1 MRLFGARRKRL
12 SAPDFSRILISSRNH
27 CKSSKKF
34 ARPGTDDA
42 RRKLKPLMNTDEHGA
57 AQPQPKNERL
67 RTHWWQVWSS
77 AFRLHWTE
85 QAKARTPNLTA
96 ETQVV
101 RKNVAPASRRH
112 LSLDNSFWVNTTFAG
127 WKPAIHFF
135 SRPQRSPLGARDRQ
149 SPGHRARE
157 MGPACQV

>member
-57 AQPQPKNERL
+57 AQPQPKNERCELIGGRFGVQPSGCTGPSRLKPDL
-67 RTHWWQVWSS
+67 RTSPQ
-77 AFRLHWTE
+77 
-85 QAKARTPNLTA
+85 
-96 ETQVV
+96 
-101 RKNVAPASRRH
+101 SRR
-112 LSLDNSFWVNTTFAG
+112 S
-127 WKPAIHFF
+127 
-135 SRPQRSPLGARDRQ
+135 
-149 SPGHRARE
+149 
-157 MGPACQV
+157 

>member
-1 MRLFGARRKRL
+1 MRLFGARHKRL

-42 RRKLKPLMNTDEHGA
+42 RRKLKPLMNTDEHEA

-67 RTHWWQVWSS
+67 RTHWRQVWSS

-96 ETQVV
+96 EITPGS
-101 RKNVAPASRRH
+101 K
-112 LSLDNSFWVNTTFAG
+112 
-127 WKPAIHFF
+127 
-135 SRPQRSPLGARDRQ
+135 RSPEPRSSRAGNGAGA
-149 SPGHRARE
+149 PGLK
-157 MGPACQV
+157 

>member
-1 MRLFGARRKRL
+1 MRLFGARHKRL

-96 ETQVV
+96 EITPGQEIARAQAIARGKWGRRARSEVITASINNSASP
-101 RKNVAPASRRH
+101 RSFRAPA
-112 LSLDNSFWVNTTFAG
+112 G
-127 WKPAIHFF
+127 
-135 SRPQRSPLGARDRQ
+135 
-149 SPGHRARE
+149 
-157 MGPACQV
+157 